1 MIDVLERFD
10 KLATDA
16 GTIVVQGLGFL
27 GGLADL
33 LATAAMRD
41 WNAVEDIRI
50 GVALDRFKFD
60 ARDSFDGEE

>member
-41 WNAVEDIRI
+41 CAVQMFLRPP
-50 GVALDRFKFD
+50 LS
-60 ARDSFDGEE
+60 ARTARASPRRQATAPR